1 MKRNK
6 LGDSLLKVHGAL
18 KMPYSITSGKLL
30 IFGVSITSYKRI
42 GHT

>member
-18 KMPYSITSGKLL
+18 KMPESITLGILV
-30 IFGVSITSYKRI
+30 IFSVAISFY
-42 GHT
+42 